1 VLHYFRVVRRLKNV
15 TITLTEDVARWAR
28 VKAAEADSSVSKLV
42 GDMLHRD
49 MQRHERFDS
58 ARREF
63 QRLGSSVISEGPYPR
78 REDLHDRP
86 GVR

>member
-1 VLHYFRVVRRLKNV
+1 MRRLRNV
-15 TITLTEDVARWAR
+15 TITVEEDVARWAR
-28 VKAAEADSSVSKLV
+28 VRAAEENTSVSQLV
-42 GDMLHRD
+42 GNLLRSLMQHR
-49 MQRHERFDS
+49 QRFDR

-63 QRLGSSVISEGPYPR
+63 QQLETAVMSDGLYPR

>member
-1 VLHYFRVVRRLKNV
+1 MKRLKNV

-28 VKAAEADSSVSKLV
+28 IKAAEEDSSVSQIV
-42 GDMLHRD
+42 GEMLRRE
-49 MQRHERFDS
+49 MQRRDRFDQ

-63 QRLGSSVISEGPYPR
+63 LRIGTSVISDSPYPR

-86 GVR
+86 GLR

>member
-1 VLHYFRVVRRLKNV
+1 MRRLRNV
-15 TITLTEDVARWAR
+15 TITLDEEVAHWAR
-28 VKAAEADSSVSKLV
+28 VKAAEENSSVSQLV
-42 GDMLHRD
+42 GAMLRRL
-49 MQRHERFDS
+49 MQQHERFDR

-63 QRLGSSVISEGPYPR
+63 RRLGSLVISDGHYPR

>member
-1 VLHYFRVVRRLKNV
+1 MRRLRNV
-15 TITLTEDVARWAR
+15 TITVDDDVARWAR
-28 VKAAEADSSVSKLV
+28 IKAAEENTSVSRLLGGV
-42 GDMLHRD
+42 LRQM
-49 MQRHERFDS
+49 MQRHQRFHS

-63 QRLGSSVISEGPYPR
+63 QRLETAIISDGAYPR